1 MTSTITSAADRS
13 PSSAG
18 PGRTS
23 APASLDPSPA
33 RAPRRPRS
41 RFPGARQDRAE
52 SPGRPRRGVRWV
64 GPEGP
69 LRELVAD
76 HATAAGSWLLE
87 EPHETAGCTVVP
99 AETLRDG
106 APRSPGAALGR
117 APLIVVLAAEE
128 VPAELWPL
136 ALEAGALAVLP
147 LPSASEELLSRLAEL
162 TRTRSGARLIGVTGG
177 CGGAGASSFAARLAG
192 AARRHGPVV
201 LLDADPLGGGLDLL
215 VEASG
220 APGLD
225 WSQTASL
232 GVDDGEALRSGL
244 PRIDE
249 VHLLVAGERAGPD
262 QEDLP
267 RVLAALGPLDGTV
280 VVDLA
285 AALVPCAAPHL
296 DELLLVLPASDHAVR
311 SAARRLREWSPP
323 AGLTRAVVRRGGGLS
338 AADVAEDLGLPLA
351 VSFRDS
357 PRGAV
362 PLLDIRRRGADRAAR
377 ELLAELLM
385 QEPS

>member
-1 MTSTITSAADRS
+1 MTSTIASAADRS
-13 PSSAG
+13 PSPAG
-18 PGRTS
+18 PERTS
-23 APASLDPSPA
+23 APASLAPSPA

-41 RFPGARQDRAE
+41 RFPGAGQDRAE

-76 HATAAGSWLLE
+76 HATASGSWLLE

-99 AETLRDG
+99 ADALREG
-106 APRSPGAALGR
+106 APRSLAAPGR
-117 APLIVVLAAEE
+117 APLIVVLAAEQ

-177 CGGAGASSFAARLAG
+177 CGGAGASTFAARLAG
-192 AARRHGPVV
+192 AARRHGPVA

-249 VHLLVAGERAGPD
+249 VHLLVAGERPGPD

-285 AALVPCAAPHL
+285 AALVPCAIPHL
-296 DELLLVLPASDHAVR
+296 DELLLVLPASDLAVR

-323 AGLTRAVVRRGGGLS
+323 AGLTRAVVRRGGALS
-338 AADVAEDLGLPLA
+338 AAEVAEDLDLPLA

-362 PLLDIRRRGADRAAR
+362 PLLDVRRRGADRAAR

-385 QEPS
+385 QEPA